1 MESYFERGQK
11 RAYGLGNRGK
21 LEFNPDGSLT
31 DQIKEAYWHTGFYI
45 FEDLLSSREQIDLKT
60 EFESLIQIGTGTNF
74 GPLEDNNIQKFS
86 HDFDETVFSYSTPL
100 SDPFGGTSV
109 ARGRYQA
116 KMKEY
121 EPPADSPEKIVI
133 SVGRCLEVLD
143 SFLRLYG
150 HKRR

>member
-60 EFESLIQIGTGTNF
+60 EFESLIQIGTGTTS
-74 GPLEDNNIQKFS
+74 GPLEDNNIQ
-86 HDFDETVFSYSTPL
+86 
-100 SDPFGGTSV
+100 
-109 ARGRYQA
+109 
-116 KMKEY
+116 
-121 EPPADSPEKIVI
+121 
-133 SVGRCLEVLD
+133 
-143 SFLRLYG
+143 
-150 HKRR
+150 